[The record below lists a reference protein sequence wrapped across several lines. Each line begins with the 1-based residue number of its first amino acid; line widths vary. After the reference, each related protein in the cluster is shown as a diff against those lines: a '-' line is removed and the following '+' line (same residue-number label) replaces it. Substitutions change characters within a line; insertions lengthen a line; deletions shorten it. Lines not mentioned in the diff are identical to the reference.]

1 MRDTQVYEKILET
14 AELLIQQRGFNAFS
28 FRDISNIVGV
38 KTSSIHYYFPT
49 KSALAAAVVH
59 RHAENTLAQLNAL
72 ETNRKLSF
80 EQMLLRY
87 IDFIFNNTYKTETK
101 MCLGGML
108 ATEVLTL
115 NDEVRGAVKHFLALN
130 ETWLAR
136 IIQMGIESGE
146 FNKSTS
152 SQELARAVFALV
164 EGCLVLVRLFDDER
178 YLKAIKLQALRLV
191 K

>member
-14 AELLIQQRGFNAFS
+14 AESLIQQRGFNAFS
-28 FRDISNIVGV
+28 FRDIANVVGV

-49 KSALAAAVVH
+49 KSVLAAAVVNK
-59 RHAENTLAQLNAL
+59 HAENTLKQLNVL
-72 ETNRKLSF
+72 EANRKLNF
-80 EQMLLRY
+80 EQMLSRY
-87 IDFIFNNTYKTETK
+87 IDFIFNNTYKSGSK

-115 NDEVRGAVKHFLALN
+115 SDEVKGAVKNFLALN
-130 ETWLAR
+130 EAWLGR

-146 FNKSTS
+146 FNKNHPSIET
-152 SQELARAVFALV
+152 AKAVFALI
-164 EGCLVLVRLFDDER
+164 EGSLILVRLFEDER
-178 YLKAIKLQALRLV
+178 YLKAAKQQALRLV